1 MGQMGYNG
9 GGLGKH
15 GNGIEE
21 PVVVERNEGRQ
32 GIGNKSLVSRPS
44 NSPSAGEVV
53 KKRVTNR
60 VKAWPKGTVLIIGD
74 SMLGGVNERM
84 LKNYRVKVRSHGGA
98 YVDDLYDFIAPL
110 LKKKPSYIIMHIGTN
125 DSVDKPAKDIYVEL
139 INLRDYINQ
148 VLPNTKVYL
157 SCPILR
163 KDIAKANR
171 VLSEL
176 DSKIKRVGDCV
187 TNDNIDGTCISK
199 LGLHLNSK
207 GSKQLVLNYIKL
219 IQSF

>member
-1 MGQMGYNG
+1 MGYNG

-44 NSPSAGEVV
+44 NSSSAGEVV

-125 DSVDKPAKDIYVEL
+125 DSVDKPAQDIYVEL

>member
-1 MGQMGYNG
+1 MQEQQQQQPRGEWEKYNTGFASKLMGQMGYNG

-32 GIGNKSLVSRPS
+32 GIGNKSLVSRLS
-44 NSPSAGEVV
+44 NSPSGDEVV

-110 LKKKPSYIIMHIGTN
+110 LKKKPSHIIMHIGTN

-163 KDIAKANR
+163 KDIARANR

-187 TNDNIDGTCISK
+187 TNDKIR
-199 LGLHLNSK
+199 
-207 GSKQLVLNYIKL
+207 
-219 IQSF
+219 